1 MPNATYLRGQI
12 LHFLA
17 DPGEAAN
24 PAAWQFWDDGAL
36 QIVDGKV
43 VALGPAEAVLA
54 ERAPADTLYDHR
66 GKLILPGFVDT
77 HVHYAQVD
85 VIASY
90 GRQLLDWLNDY
101 TFPAERAFADPA
113 HAARIADIFLSN
125 LLRNGTT
132 TAAVYPT
139 VHRHSVD
146 AFFAAAEARN
156 LRMICGKIMMDRNC
170 PDFLRDDVAGAEAD
184 NRTLIE
190 RWHGKGRLGYA
201 LTPRFAPTSTPEQLA
216 MTGRLYR
223 DHPDLWLQTHLAE
236 NHDEIKWVRELFP
249 EARSYLDVYERF
261 GLLGRRS
268 VFAHCLH
275 LDQADRERFQA
286 SGSTMSFCPTSNLF
300 IGSGLFDLAAARE
313 MGIRVGLATDVGGG
327 TSYSM
332 LQTLAEAY
340 KVLMLR
346 HQRLNVWRGLW
357 LATLGGAECLSLDDR
372 IGNFALGKEV
382 DCVVLDFAAT
392 PVLDRRTQISRSL
405 EERLF
410 ALMMLGDDRAVAAT
424 YVMGSEAWRR

>member
-1 MPNATYLRGQI
+1 MPNTSYLRGSI

-17 DPGEAAN
+17 DPAEEADAR
-24 PAAWQFWDDGAL
+24 AWQYWDDGAL
-36 QIVDGKV
+36 KIVDGKV
-43 VALGPAEAVLA
+43 AALGPAAEILA
-54 ERAPADTLYDHR
+54 SRAPGDAVIDHS
-66 GKLILPGFVDT
+66 GKLILPGFIDT
-77 HVHYAQVD
+77 HVHFAQVD

-113 HAARIADIFLSN
+113 HGRKVADIFLDN
-125 LLRNGTT
+125 LLRHGTT

-139 VHRHSVD
+139 VHPQSVD

-156 LRMICGKIMMDRNC
+156 LRMICGKVMMDRHC
-170 PDFLRDDVAGAEAD
+170 PDFLRDDVDGAEAD

-216 MTGRLYR
+216 MTGRLYGEYEG
-223 DHPDLWLQTHLAE
+223 LWLQTHLAE
-236 NHDEIKWVRELFP
+236 NQDEIKWVKELFP
-249 EARSYLDVYERF
+249 EARSYLDVYDRF
-261 GLLGRRS
+261 GLLGPRS
-268 VFAHCLH
+268 IFGHCLH
-275 LDQADRERFQA
+275 LDQADRERFKA
-286 SGSTMSFCPTSNLF
+286 TDSVMSFCPTSNLF
-300 IGSGLFDLAAARE
+300 IGSGLFDLQAARSL
-313 MGIRVGLATDVGGG
+313 GIRVGLATDVGGG

-357 LATLGGAECLSLDDR
+357 LATLGGAECLSLDDK
-372 IGNFALGKEV
+372 IGNFALGKEA
-382 DCVVLDFAAT
+382 DCVVLDFTAT
-392 PVLDRRTQISRSL
+392 PVLDRRVQVAKTL

-424 YVMGSEAWRR
+424 YVMGRHA